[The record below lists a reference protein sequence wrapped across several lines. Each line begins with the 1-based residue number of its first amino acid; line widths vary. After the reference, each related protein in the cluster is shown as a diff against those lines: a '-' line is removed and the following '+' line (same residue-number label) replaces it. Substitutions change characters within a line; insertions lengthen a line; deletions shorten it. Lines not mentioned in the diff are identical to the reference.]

1 MGIASTYKAYSFL
14 RLLTTPFEKTEA
26 FKLGVIDDEGNL
38 LKGKKE
44 RKTKAEKESYNAYN
58 RIVFNLKRVLGRVPF
73 MKGKLGSLAAALYLL
88 KEELELVPDD
98 TSIEDAFVQY
108 LRENRI
114 MLEDDIKDFIEEYAS
129 EYLVEDAPVNAVG
142 NPPGEIA
149 GLHGD
154 PPVSHKKKKK
164 KRKKLHDVDI
174 FEVGTDL
181 LMRARL
187 RSRTKES
194 FLRHLGKKPL
204 ADEIK
209 LYQKKFPKHPII
221 LQDKT
226 GVTIFLRR

>member
-44 RKTKAEKESYNAYN
+44 RKTKAEKESYSAFN
-58 RIVFNLKRVLGRVPF
+58 RKVFNLKRVMGTLPF

-88 KEELELVPDD
+88 KEECDFVSDD
-98 TSIEDAFVQY
+98 TALEDAFVQY

-114 MLEDDIKDFIEEYAS
+114 MPEDDIKDFIEEYAS
-129 EYLVEDAPVNAVG
+129 DYLIEDAPTNAVG
-142 NPPGEIA
+142 SAPGNVA

-154 PPVSHKKKKK
+154 PPVSHKKKK

-174 FEVGTDL
+174 FEVGSDL

-204 ADEIK
+204 ANDIRS
-209 LYQKKFPKHPII
+209 YQKKFPNHPII
-221 LQDKT
+221 LRDKT
-226 GVTIFLRR
+226 GVTVFLRR

>member
-44 RKTKAEKESYNAYN
+44 RKTKAEKESYNAFN

-88 KEELELVPDD
+88 KEEYDLVSDD

-114 MLEDDIKDFIEEYAS
+114 MPEDDIKDFIEEYAS
-129 EYLVEDAPVNAVG
+129 EYLIEDAPVNAVG
-142 NPPGEIA
+142 SAPGNVA

-154 PPVSHKKKKK
+154 PPVSHKKK

-174 FEVGTDL
+174 FEVGSDL

-194 FLRHLGKKPL
+194 FLRHLGKKQL
-204 ADEIK
+204 ANEIK
-209 LYQKKFPKHPII
+209 LYQKKFPNHPII
-221 LQDKT
+221 LRDKT
-226 GVTIFLRR
+226 GVTVFLRR